1 MFSVTEVFDI
11 AIQLEENGERLYRMA
26 AEQVT
31 GESLRQMLSWLAD
44 EEERHRARF
53 VEMKRATGILK
64 MREDWADEASGAILQ
79 SVIGDH
85 AFSLDDFDPRTLQ
98 DEGQLMRLAIEF
110 EQDGILFY
118 EMIRSFVSEPNALLQ
133 LDAILVEERQHVE
146 MFQRRM
152 AQDPFSTKV
161 T

>member
-31 GESLRQMLSWLAD
+31 DESLRRMLNWLAG

-53 VEMKRATGILK
+53 VELKRRTGILK
-64 MREDWADEASGAILQ
+64 AREQWADEASGAILQ
-79 SVIGDH
+79 GVIGDH

-98 DEGQLMRLAIEF
+98 DEGQLMELAIEF

-118 EMIRSFVSEPNALLQ
+118 EMIRSFVSEPDALLQ
-133 LDAILVEERQHVE
+133 LDAILSEEREHVE
-146 MFQRRM
+146 MFKRRM
-152 AQDPFSTKV
+152 VHNPSSTEV